1 MSDSDSVNEH
11 SFLDAMQDVVPLSGQ
26 NEVVTF
32 KHQSTLAQKLRR
44 ESLENEQQISLNYL
58 STEHVDPVAPLDPIE
73 YKKAGVQDGVF
84 KNLRLGKYRI
94 DSVLNLQKLK
104 FEQSRQAVFNTI
116 QSAQKNGYRTLLIK
130 HGVGLDSKPFPG
142 FTKSYVNRWL
152 QELPNVLAFHSAKT
166 AHGGNGAVYVLVKK
180 SDEQKQANRELHR
193 KR

>member
-1 MSDSDSVNEH
+1 MSDSDSANEH

-26 NEVVTF
+26 NEVVAF

-44 ESLENEQQISLNYL
+44 ESVENEQQISLNFL
-58 STEHVDPVAPLDPIE
+58 STAHVEPVAPLDPIG

-142 FTKSYVNRWL
+142 FTKSYVNKWL

>member
-1 MSDSDSVNEH
+1 MSDSDSANEH

-58 STEHVDPVAPLDPIE
+58 STEHVEPVAPLDPIG

-142 FTKSYVNRWL
+142 FTKSYVNKWL